1 MQHKKFM
8 DIQRIKE
15 GIVENFHQGDL
26 IVISEKIDGANA
38 AIRYDKDTN
47 IVVAQSRKNI
57 LDISNNLR
65 GFYEFTQTLDR
76 ERVKEYLGDNL
87 VLFGEWLCLSG
98 DTIIRKTS
106 GGKNTNYMTLREMYE
121 YKNKPCPDRIHQR
134 LDRGRPFVIKN
145 IIDNPNIAEEEL
157 FNLHNNTCYANFKRV
172 VNDLLAN
179 GFIQYQN
186 NKYNVTDKGID
197 WYNHYVRGDSWW
209 DRYGMPNLFSLD
221 FKTDKIISNK
231 MLDIVYTG
239 EKEVYKITTRKGF
252 SIKATLEH
260 PFLTPKGFV
269 PLKELKELDCVA
281 ITKMINQRGHR
292 RLGKGS
298 RQMLNLMEEYKKKIG
313 KCEECGNTSCLE
325 LHHKDGDYTN
335 NDIFNF
341 KVLCSDCHK
350 NAHKNDDKFK
360 GFSYD
365 YEFDYIVSIEYIG
378 IEDCYDI
385 AMNGNETTANF
396 IANGFIVHNCKH
408 TVPYP
413 DERYNHFYAFDVYDT
428 AREKYLTQ
436 AEAKYIAKELGL
448 TFVPVF
454 YEGEFISWEHCT
466 SFVGRTDLGGEYGE
480 GVVVKNQTRLNDPNN
495 RQPFY
500 LKIVGEKFSET
511 KGHKVKQV
519 DPEKLKLQE
528 EAIALV
534 ETVVTEARVTKILN
548 KFVDEGILPEN
559 WGTTDM
565 PIIAR
570 NLTKAVFEDC
580 MKEEPDTVKQIPNFG
595 KLANSVCMK
604 IVRSKI

>member
-15 GIVENFHQGDL
+15 DIIENFHQGDL

-47 IVVAQSRKNI
+47 TVVAQSRKNI

-87 VLFGEWLCLSG
+87 VLFGEWL
-98 DTIIRKTS
+98 
-106 GGKNTNYMTLREMYE
+106 
-121 YKNKPCPDRIHQR
+121 
-134 LDRGRPFVIKN
+134 
-145 IIDNPNIAEEEL
+145 
-157 FNLHNNTCYANFKRV
+157 
-172 VNDLLAN
+172 
-179 GFIQYQN
+179 
-186 NKYNVTDKGID
+186 
-197 WYNHYVRGDSWW
+197 
-209 DRYGMPNLFSLD
+209 
-221 FKTDKIISNK
+221 
-231 MLDIVYTG
+231 
-239 EKEVYKITTRKGF
+239 
-252 SIKATLEH
+252 
-260 PFLTPKGFV
+260 V
-269 PLKELKELDCVA
+269 P
-281 ITKMINQRGHR
+281 
-292 RLGKGS
+292 
-298 RQMLNLMEEYKKKIG
+298 
-313 KCEECGNTSCLE
+313 
-325 LHHKDGDYTN
+325 
-335 NDIFNF
+335 
-341 KVLCSDCHK
+341 
-350 NAHKNDDKFK
+350 
-360 GFSYD
+360 
-365 YEFDYIVSIEYIG
+365 
-378 IEDCYDI
+378 
-385 AMNGNETTANF
+385 
-396 IANGFIVHNCKH
+396 H

-428 AREKYLTQ
+428 TREKYLTQ

-534 ETVVTEARVTKILN
+534 ETVVTETRVIKILN

-559 WGTTDM
+559 WGATDM

-570 NLTKAVFEDC
+570 NLTKAVYEDC
-580 MKEEPDTVKQIPNFG
+580 IKEEPDTVSQIPNFG
-595 KLANSVCMK
+595 KLANGVCMK
-604 IVRSKI
+604 IARSKI